1 MTIDLEEQL
10 AETVGVVRGRI
21 RDHKERLKDDE
32 WVTRVALVDP
42 VLRTL
47 GWEVGDLE
55 LVEVEHNYS
64 RGKQNV
70 DYALWAEPLSRQRV
84 QKPAGLVEAK
94 KLSDP
99 LKYGDHKD
107 QVDKYRYYT
116 PCVALTNGD
125 LWKVYRTAPV
135 DFDEGAFLEFRITVP
150 GDGPVGELIEL
161 QTMLAESDWTLPPEG
176 LGWVPLGAFKP
187 PKAKKTRWWQSATER
202 RPKAIKFPG
211 SDGMPVERWSEI
223 LVHTANWLF
232 AEGFLAGDRTIARP
246 GNRATAPLVTSN
258 EPPPEQ
264 RGYWERIG
272 CSSSHVYAPRA
283 VDDVLKCVKHLLGE
297 CCRNLDEVY
306 LQGQ

>member
-150 GDGPVGELIEL
+150 GDDPVGKLLELRTSLTEP
-161 QTMLAESDWTLPPEG
+161 DWTPPPEG

-187 PKAKKTRWWQSATER
+187 PRADKKKWWQSATEP
-202 RPKAIKFPG
+202 RPRAMKFLG
-211 SDGMPVERWSEI
+211 SDSIAIDKWPQIV
-223 LVHTANWLF
+223 TYAANWLI
-232 AEGFLAGDRTIARP
+232 EKGLIHVDQEIMRP
-246 GNRATAPLVTSN
+246 GNRAPLVTSN
-258 EPPPEQ
+258 EPSPDQ
-264 RGYWERIG
+264 RRYWKRIG
-272 CSSSHVYAPRA
+272 TSSSYVYAQGGAGVVP
-283 VDDVLKCVKHLLGE
+283 DYVKHLLRE
-297 CCRNLDEVY
+297 CGQSLDEVY